1 MGIETL
7 QLPARD
13 GLALA
18 ARVYQP
24 EGPVRRAVL
33 IVAAMGVPQRFY
45 EAFAIWLNGQ
55 GVAAMT
61 FDWRGT
67 GESAPRRLRGFQAS
81 ITDWATLDLAAVADA
96 FCARWPNVPRTYLG
110 HSLGGQLFG
119 WVAQPER
126 FERVLTVASGN
137 GYWRLNAAAVRKR
150 APVLWWLLAPVGIA
164 LAGYFPGKRLGTIGD
179 LPAGAM
185 WQWRRW
191 CLHPDYLGSEGPA
204 LRARYAQVRVPMTVV
219 VLSDDELVSPEGIR
233 RLYRLYEQAPVQ
245 FKDLHPPDIG
255 LKRIGHF
262 GLFKAS
268 STERLWPSVLGWLD
282 GRAG

>member
-96 FCARWPNVPRTYLG
+96 FCARWPDVPRTYLG